1 MVMVTHDEHMKQ
13 YANRIF
19 NIIDGKVSKMH
30 IVPNHVRENAVLKLR
45 DQLAEYEK
53 GNDGVGVRMGIEVQN
68 AQKDDFNETRSPM
81 DYPFVKYMVN
91 KINAGG

>member
-19 NIIDGKVSKMH
+19 NIIDGKVSKMD
-30 IVPNHVRENAVLKLR
+30 IVPKQTQERAIEKLKY
-45 DQLAEYEK
+45 QLSEYEK
-53 GNDGVGVRMGIEVQN
+53 GNDGIGVRMGIEVQN
-68 AQKDDFNETRSPM
+68 ANQDDFNEKRSVM

-91 KINAGG
+91 KINSGG